1 MIVASYILVTS
12 SHCCCLLYT
21 KGERGINLSGGQ
33 KARVAF
39 ARAIYRDADVYILDD
54 VLSAVDA
61 HVGQFIFHEGIRNGL
76 AGKTR
81 VLVTHQVHLLPFFD
95 KIIILHNGCIK
106 AIGNYAEL
114 QQSGVDI
121 QAYIPQQDEAEGV
134 NKEESSTEK
143 SAAAE
148 ESKLVDVNDEGYFI
162 NQRLKSKSLAAAR
175 KGDGRESTIR

>member
-1 MIVASYILVTS
+1 M
-12 SHCCCLLYT
+12 
-21 KGERGINLSGGQ
+21 
-33 KARVAF
+33 
-39 ARAIYRDADVYILDD
+39 YILDD

-81 VLVTHQVHLLPFFD
+81 VLVTHQLHLLPFFD
-95 KIIILHNGCIK
+95 KIIILHNGGIK
-106 AIGNYAEL
+106 AIGNYVEL

-121 QAYIPQQDEAEGV
+121 QAYIPQQDEAEGAD
-134 NKEESSTEK
+134 KEETAEK
-143 SAAAE
+143 SSAAVGKE
-148 ESKLVDVNDEGYFI
+148 EQSKIVDVNDEGYFI

>member
-1 MIVASYILVTS
+1 MV
-12 SHCCCLLYT
+12 
-21 KGERGINLSGGQ
+21 
-33 KARVAF
+33 
-39 ARAIYRDADVYILDD
+39 ILDD

-95 KIIILHNGCIK
+95 KIIILHNGSIK

-121 QAYIPQQDEAEGV
+121 QAYIPKQDDAEGS
-134 NKEESSTEK
+134 NKEESNDEK
-143 SAAAE
+143 SAAAIKE
-148 ESKLVDVNDEGYFI
+148 KESKLIIDVNDEGYFI